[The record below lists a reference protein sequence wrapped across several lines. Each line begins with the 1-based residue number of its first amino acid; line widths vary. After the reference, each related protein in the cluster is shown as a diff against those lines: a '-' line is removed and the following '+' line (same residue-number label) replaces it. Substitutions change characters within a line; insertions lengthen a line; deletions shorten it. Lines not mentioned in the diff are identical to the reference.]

1 MNPAERQE
9 YQNREIAKLQ
19 RLCKGDYLERREDA
33 RRLVREVELSSLML
47 WIGSRRL
54 VAEHLRNSHADRGAR
69 AA

>member
-33 RRLVREVELSSLML
+33 RRLVHEVEAKRPGVL
-47 WIGSRRL
+47 IGSR
-54 VAEHLRNSHADRGAR
+54 
-69 AA
+69 